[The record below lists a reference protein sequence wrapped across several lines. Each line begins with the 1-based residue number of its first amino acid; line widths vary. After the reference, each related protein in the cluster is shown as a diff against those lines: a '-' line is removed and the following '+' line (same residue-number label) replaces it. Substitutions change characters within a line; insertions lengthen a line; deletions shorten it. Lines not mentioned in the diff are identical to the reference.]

1 MIVTFDKGIALSAV
15 NVRNIAVRPKLVLN
29 AWNFKLVFLIVKYF
43 NLKITINTNK
53 EKKDLKNIISMT
65 VISFEDNFT
74 KVAIKEKK
82 PEANIIYMIPLIFFL
97 L

>member
-1 MIVTFDKGIALSAV
+1 
-15 NVRNIAVRPKLVLN
+15 
-29 AWNFKLVFLIVKYF
+29 
-43 NLKITINTNK
+43 LKITINTSK
-53 EKKDLKNIISMT
+53 EKKDLKNIISIT

-82 PEANIIYMIPLIFFL
+82 AEANTIYMMPFIFFL

>member
-1 MIVTFDKGIALSAV
+1 MIVTFDKGIALSEV
-15 NVRNIAVRPKLVLN
+15 NVRNIANRPKLVLN

-43 NLKITINTNK
+43 NLKITINTSK
-53 EKKDLKNIISMT
+53 EKKDLKNIISIT

-82 PEANIIYMIPLIFFL
+82 AEANTIHMMPFIFFL